1 MNTPPTETTTSPVS
15 ADSTVEP
22 RPPARTAPTPTSV
35 RAAQWA
41 LPVILLAFIALFSV
55 LQPETFATQGNFT
68 TLLGSEAVLIL
79 VALGAMLPLIVGQYD
94 LSVGANMGMASI
106 AVAMATSELGFS
118 TGAGIAVAIVLST
131 LLGFVNGFLVAKIGI
146 SSFVAT
152 FAVSSRTVRRRHLE
166 HRRDGHRRTT
176 SRRALTRHRAQL
188 HPVHPDP
195 VPPGNRD
202 RARDGVRP
210 SDDPDGAVSVRG
222 RRLEEASR
230 LSGLSVDRSTIMT
243 FAASGFLCGI
253 GGCPAGFQVG
263 IGQPHHWARV
273 PASGLRGLL
282 PRRHID
288 PTRAPSTSP
297 ALSSRSWCWPWAR
310 PDCRLIGVP
319 FYIEPIFAGVVLLI
333 AALVTRYLRKEQ
345 S

>member
-55 LQPETFATQGNFT
+55 LQPATFATQGNFT

-152 FAVSSRTVRRRHLE
+152 LAVSSLLSGIVIWSTDGTVIVDNIPSTLTDIGRSSILYIPIPFVLVIVI
-166 HRRDGHRRTT
+166 
-176 SRRALTRHRAQL
+176 ALVMGYVLRMTPTGRYL
-188 HPVHPDP
+188 Y
-195 VPPGNRD
+195 
-202 RARDGVRP
+202 
-210 SDDPDGAVSVRG
+210 AVGGSS
-222 RRLEEASR
+222 EASR
-230 LSGLSVDRSTIMT
+230 LSGLSVDLLTILT

-253 GGCPAGFQVG
+253 GGVLLVSKLGSANPTTGPEF
-263 IGQPHHWARV
+263 
-273 PASGLRGLL
+273 LL
-282 PRRHID
+282 PAFAACFLGATSIRPGTFNVTGTIL
-288 PTRAPSTSP
+288 AVLVLAVGSTG
-297 ALSSRSWCWPWAR
+297 LQ
-310 PDCRLIGVP
+310 LIGVP